1 MSHSMPP
8 RDWGAIRWPDITPE
22 TARDWIAVLPIA
34 AIEQH
39 GPHLPLATDAIIAEA
54 YLARVRETLDAGMP
68 AVFLPLQAIGVSPEH
83 ASFPGTL
90 SLPAPAAMA
99 AWRAIGES
107 VARAGVRKLVI
118 VSSHGGNSAAM
129 SLVAQELRARA
140 GLFVATTAWHRFGC
154 PAGLFDETEIRHG
167 IHGGAIE
174 TSLVLA
180 SRPDLVRMER
190 AANVVPSTVALA
202 REAKWLGGREAP
214 YAWMAEDLH
223 ASGAAGDATL
233 ASAEKGRLL
242 LDHGARGFR
251 ELLGE
256 VQAFDLSRLAQGPLG

>member
-8 RDWGAIRWPDITPE
+8 RDWGAITWPDITPE

-39 GPHLPLATDAIIAEA
+39 GPHLPLATDVIIAEA
-54 YLARVRETLDAGMP
+54 YLARVRETLDPDMP
-68 AVFLPLQAIGVSPEH
+68 AVFLPLQAIGISPEH

-90 SLPAPAAMA
+90 TLPASAAMA
-99 AWRAIGES
+99 AWLAISES

-118 VSSHGGNSAAM
+118 VSSHGGNNAAM
-129 SLVAQELRARA
+129 SLVAQELRAGA
-140 GLFVATTAWHRFGC
+140 GLFVVTTAWHRFGC
-154 PAGLFDETEIRHG
+154 PTGLFDETEIRDG
-167 IHGGAIE
+167 IHGGAVE

-180 SRPDLVRMER
+180 SRPDLARMDR
-190 AANVVPSTVALA
+190 AANFVPSTATVA
-202 REAKWLGGREAP
+202 REAKWLGGRLAP

-256 VQAFDLSRLAQGPLG
+256 VRAFDLSRLARGPLG